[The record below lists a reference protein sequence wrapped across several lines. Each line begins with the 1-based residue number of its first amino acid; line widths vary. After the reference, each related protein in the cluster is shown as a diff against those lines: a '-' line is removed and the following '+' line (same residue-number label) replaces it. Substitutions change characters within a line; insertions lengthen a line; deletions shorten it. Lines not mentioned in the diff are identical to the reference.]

1 MTANGEDDAQSDGNF
16 AMIGAVVENIIG
28 GYLHPR
34 ASVRRLL
41 AAGHGLDVALMM
53 VLLAYLVRE
62 IFFIVTPGMQPET
75 ASLSLGRYA
84 LHLVDALLSFAVFS
98 VAICYVGRLFGGK
111 GSLVQSGLVLAWYL
125 LVTSVVVPFVL
136 PAVLRI
142 VEAAEA
148 AAAAPA
154 AAVSLPAGSALIVL
168 ISSGVLMWLF
178 ASYVAELHRFARTW
192 SVLAAII
199 GLSIPFSMIASAL
212 LPLA

>member
-1 MTANGEDDAQSDGNF
+1 
-16 AMIGAVVENIIG
+16 MIGAVVENIIG

-41 AAGHGLDVALMM
+41 DAGHGLDVALTM
-53 VLLAYLVRE
+53 VVLAFLVRE
-62 IFFIVTPGMQPET
+62 IFFIVTPGARHE
-75 ASLSLGRYA
+75 AAGLSLGRYF
-84 LHLVDALLSFAVFS
+84 LSLVDALISFAVFS
-98 VAICYVGRLFGGK
+98 TAICYVGRVFGGK
-111 GSLVQSGLVLAWYL
+111 GTFRQTGLVLAWYL
-125 LVTSVVVPFVL
+125 LVTSAIVPLVL

-148 AAAAPA
+148 AGAAPA
-154 AAVSLPAGSALIVL
+154 APVALPAGAALIVL
-168 ISSGVLMWLF
+168 VGSGVLMWLF

-212 LPLA
+212 LPAFA

>member
-1 MTANGEDDAQSDGNF
+1 
-16 AMIGAVVENIIG
+16 MIGAVVGNIIG

-41 AAGHGLDVALMM
+41 DAGHGLDVALLM
-53 VLLAYLVRE
+53 VVLAFLVRE
-62 IFFIVTPGMQPET
+62 IFFIVTPGARPEMV
-75 ASLSLGRYA
+75 SLSLARYF

-111 GSLVQSGLVLAWYL
+111 GTLRQTGLALAWYL
-125 LVTSVVVPFVL
+125 LVTSAIVPLVL

-142 VEAAEA
+142 VEVAEA
-148 AAAAPA
+148 AAAAPTA
-154 AAVSLPAGSALIVL
+154 EVVLPAGAAMIVL
-168 ISSGVLMWLF
+168 VSSGVLMWLF

-192 SVLAAII
+192 TVLAAII

-212 LPLA
+212 LPFA

>member
-1 MTANGEDDAQSDGNF
+1 M
-16 AMIGAVVENIIG
+16 MIGAVVENIIG

-41 AAGHGLDVALMM
+41 NAGHGLDVALMM
-53 VLLAYLVRE
+53 VVLAFLVRE
-62 IFFIVTPGMQPET
+62 IFFIVTPDARPET
-75 ASLSLGRYA
+75 MGLSLGRYV
-84 LHLVDALLSFAVFS
+84 LNLVDALLSFAVFS
-98 VAICYVGRLFGGK
+98 LAICYVGRLFGGK
-111 GSLVQSGLVLAWYL
+111 GSLRQTGLVLAWYL
-125 LVTSVVVPFVL
+125 LVTSAVVPLVL

-142 VEAAEA
+142 VKAAEA

-154 AAVSLPAGSALIVL
+154 ALPAALPAGAALIVL
-168 ISSGVLMWLF
+168 VSSGVLLWLL

>member
-1 MTANGEDDAQSDGNF
+1 
-16 AMIGAVVENIIG
+16 MIGAVVENIIG

-34 ASVRRLL
+34 ASVRRMI

-53 VLLAYLVRE
+53 VVLAFLVRE
-62 IFFIVTPGMQPET
+62 IFFIVTPGARPET
-75 ASLSLGRYA
+75 ESLSLGRYA

-111 GSLVQSGLVLAWYL
+111 GTLRQTGLALAWYL
-125 LVTSVVVPFVL
+125 LVTSAIVPLVL

-142 VEAAEA
+142 VEVAEA
-148 AAAAPA
+148 AAAAPTA
-154 AAVSLPAGSALIVL
+154 EVVLPAGAAMIVL
-168 ISSGVLMWLF
+168 VSSGVLMWLF

-212 LPLA
+212 LPFA

>member
-1 MTANGEDDAQSDGNF
+1 
-16 AMIGAVVENIIG
+16 MIGAVVENIIG

-41 AAGHGLDVALMM
+41 DAGHGLDVALTM
-53 VLLAYLVRE
+53 VVLAFLVRE
-62 IFFIVTPGMQPET
+62 IFFIVTPGARHEM
-75 ASLSLGRYA
+75 AGLSLGQYF
-84 LHLVDALLSFAVFS
+84 LSLVDALITFAVFS
-98 VAICYVGRLFGGK
+98 VAICYVGRVFGGK
-111 GSLVQSGLVLAWYL
+111 GTFRQTGLVLAWYL
-125 LVTSVVVPFVL
+125 LVTSAIVPLVL

-148 AAAAPA
+148 AGAAPA
-154 AAVSLPAGSALIVL
+154 APVALPAGAALIVL
-168 ISSGVLMWLF
+168 VGSGVLMWLF

-212 LPLA
+212 LPPFA

>member
-1 MTANGEDDAQSDGNF
+1 M
-16 AMIGAVVENIIG
+16 VENIIS

-41 AAGHGLDVALMM
+41 NAGHGLDVALTM
-53 VLLAYLVRE
+53 VVLAFLVRE
-62 IFFIVTPGMQPET
+62 IFFIVTPGARLET

-98 VAICYVGRLFGGK
+98 VAICYVGRIFGGK
-111 GSLVQSGLVLAWYL
+111 GTLRQTGLALAWYL
-125 LVTSVVVPFVL
+125 LVTSAIVPLVL

-148 AAAAPA
+148 AVAAP
-154 AAVSLPAGSALIVL
+154 VEPVGLPAGAALIVL
-168 ISSGVLMWLF
+168 VSSGVLMWLF
-178 ASYVAELHRFARTW
+178 ASYVAELHRFTRTW
-192 SVLAAII
+192 RVLAAIV

-212 LPLA
+212 LPFA

>member
-1 MTANGEDDAQSDGNF
+1 M
-16 AMIGAVVENIIG
+16 MIGAVVKNIIG

-41 AAGHGLDVALMM
+41 NAGHGLDVALMM
-53 VLLAYLVRE
+53 VVLAFLVRE
-62 IFFIVTPGMQPET
+62 IFFIVTPDARPET
-75 ASLSLGRYA
+75 MGLSLGRYV
-84 LHLVDALLSFAVFS
+84 LNLVDALLSFAVFS
-98 VAICYVGRLFGGK
+98 LAICYVGRLFGGK
-111 GSLVQSGLVLAWYL
+111 GSLRQTGLVLAWYL
-125 LVTSVVVPFVL
+125 LVTSAVVPLVL

-142 VEAAEA
+142 VEVAEA
-148 AAAAPA
+148 AAAAPT
-154 AAVSLPAGSALIVL
+154 VPVVLPAGAVIIVL
-168 ISSGVLMWLF
+168 VSSGVLLWLL

>member
-1 MTANGEDDAQSDGNF
+1 
-16 AMIGAVVENIIG
+16 MIGAVVENIIG

-34 ASVRRLL
+34 ASVRRML

-53 VLLAYLVRE
+53 VVLAFLVRE
-62 IFFIVTPGMQPET
+62 IFFIVTPGALHET
-75 ASLSLGRYA
+75 AGLSLGRYF
-84 LHLVDALLSFAVFS
+84 LSLVDALISFAVFS
-98 VAICYVGRLFGGK
+98 TAICYVGRVFGGK
-111 GSLVQSGLVLAWYL
+111 GTFRQTGLVLAWYL
-125 LVTSVVVPFVL
+125 LVTSAIVPLVL

-148 AAAAPA
+148 AAAAAPA
-154 AAVSLPAGSALIVL
+154 EPVVLPAGAALIVL
-168 ISSGVLMWLF
+168 VSSGILMWLF

-192 SVLAAII
+192 SVLAVII

>member
-1 MTANGEDDAQSDGNF
+1 VGRRAPGYGDF

-53 VLLAYLVRE
+53 VVLAFLVRE
-62 IFFIVTPGMQPET
+62 IFFIITPGARSET
-75 ASLSLGRYA
+75 VGLSLGRYL

-111 GSLVQSGLVLAWYL
+111 GTLRQTGLVLAWYL
-125 LVTSVVVPFVL
+125 LVTSVIVPLAL

-148 AAAAPA
+148 AAAAPTTPA
-154 AAVSLPAGSALIVL
+154 SLPAGAALIVL

-178 ASYVAELHRFARTW
+178 ASYVAELHRFTRTW

-199 GLSIPFSMIASAL
+199 GLSIPFSMVASAL
-212 LPLA
+212 LPFA